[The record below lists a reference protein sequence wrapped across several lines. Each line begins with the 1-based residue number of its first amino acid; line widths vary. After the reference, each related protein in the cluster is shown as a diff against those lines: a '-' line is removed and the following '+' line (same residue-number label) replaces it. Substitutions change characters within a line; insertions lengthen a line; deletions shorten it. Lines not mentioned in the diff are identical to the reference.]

1 MINID
6 ISKTLFGVDGE
17 MELNIS
23 LSIPSRQFLIVT
35 GPSGSGKTTLLR
47 VVAGLEKSN
56 GKIVVENEIWQ
67 DSNIFLPPQKR
78 GIGFLFQSYA
88 LFPNMTILEHLLFVD
103 SDIEFANYLLEITH
117 LTKLKNRYPQYLSGG
132 QKQRVALARALMKR
146 PKLLLLDEPFSAL
159 DTNMRNHLQQEI
171 LSIHREFGT
180 TTMMVTHN
188 REEMEKMGDRYITIE
203 HGKIVSDR
211 TD

>member
-1 MINID
+1 MIDID

-23 LSIPSRQFLIVT
+23 LSIPSRQLLIVT

-103 SDIEFANYLLEITH
+103 NDIELANYLLEITH
-117 LTKLKNRYPQYLSGG
+117 LTQLKNRYPQYLSGG

-180 TTMMVTHN
+180 TTIMVTHN

-203 HGKIVSDR
+203 HGKIVLDR